1 MNADQIWRAIESRVL
16 RAIQG
21 YKPSSLA
28 MFPVPVSYTPVW
40 ASTGTQ
46 PSIGDG
52 TLVGRYALRGKM
64 CLLTIAQVMGSTTT
78 YGSGRWSWSL
88 PLAARSSVSVAWQ
101 GIANVVDV
109 SAGLY
114 QTMLATIDPGQNV
127 LTYFTQA
134 APTSGI
140 YLTPTVPITWASGDF
155 LRIQI
160 EYEIE

>member
-52 TLVGRYALRGKM
+52 TLNGRYVLRGKM
-64 CLLTIAQVMGSTTT
+64 CLAWVSLHMGSTTT
-78 YGSGRWSWSL
+78 YGTRNWSFSL
-88 PLAARSSVSVAWQ
+88 PFPAKNNAPLVAQ
-101 GIANVVDV
+101 GIADILDQ
-109 SAGLY
+109 SAGTY
-114 QTMLATIDPGQNV
+114 RMMLVTIDGGQSV
-127 LTYFTQA
+127 ITYFTEPAPA
-134 APTSGI
+134 AGI